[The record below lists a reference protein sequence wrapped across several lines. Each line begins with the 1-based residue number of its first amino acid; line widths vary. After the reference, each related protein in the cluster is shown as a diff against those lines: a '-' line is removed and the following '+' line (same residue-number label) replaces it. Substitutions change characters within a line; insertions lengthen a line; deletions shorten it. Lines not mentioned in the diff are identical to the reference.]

1 MDGMGHG
8 GFARGQT
15 KDLRK
20 VWGIQ
25 FLLLTLRSNLRGIY
39 ILRREIEKFKLHIIS
54 YGKKHI

>member
-1 MDGMGHG
+1 MEGNDW
-8 GFARGQT
+8 R
-15 KDLRK
+15 DLREKRWGK

>member
-1 MDGMGHG
+1 MIIEGRTG
-8 GFARGQT
+8 GICEEKRWG
-15 KDLRK
+15 K